1 MHNILKWLQFRRYA
15 INYRLLAKMG
25 RRLRAGHRLLEPAVG
40 VRLLPPQV
48 LRKGEAETG
57 RQVIKNQA
65 PRTKRIWDLGFG
77 TWSFPKGKE
86 V

>member
-15 INYRLLAKMG
+15 INHRLLAKMG

-48 LRKGEAETG
+48 RNGDMEKRSRTETSN
-57 RQVIKNQA
+57 QEPSSKNQ
-65 PRTKRIWDLGFG
+65 TNLGLGFWNLG
-77 TWSFPKGKE
+77 LPEG
-86 V
+86 